1 MLPGIYIVFIF
12 VYDIITS
19 FIQMFIALY
28 SFSLSSFVLNFIKS
42 LSILYSFILFYL
54 LIQFKKL
61 CSILTY
67 IALLFFT
74 AYVGTSKETLVPT

>member
-28 SFSLSSFVLNFIKS
+28 SFSLSSF
-42 LSILYSFILFYL
+42 SFLFA
-54 LIQFKKL
+54 
-61 CSILTY
+61 CAS
-67 IALLFFT
+67 
-74 AYVGTSKETLVPT
+74 